1 MKTINDVTESTVFKR
16 GEVRAWHEQ
25 VLIPTYAI
33 GKEEKN
39 PIFLEKRVYQGS
51 SGSVYP
57 YAVVE
62 KIEDEKKDVAY
73 DAYFLENYYVKIM
86 ILPAL
91 GGRVQMAWD
100 KCRKRHFVYFNE
112 VIKPALVGLT
122 GPWISGGIEFNWP
135 QHHRPST
142 YLPTDV
148 RIEES
153 GDGSKT
159 VWCGEIE
166 RMLRTQGA
174 QGFTLYPD
182 KAYLAIRVR
191 LFNRT
196 PYPQT
201 FLWWA
206 NPAVVVNEHYYS
218 VFPPDVNAVYDHGK
232 RDVTEFPISHGV
244 YYKHNY
250 APGTDI
256 SRYINIPVPTSYMAV
271 KSKYDFV
278 GGYEDDV
285 RGGLLHVA
293 DHQVSTGKKQW
304 TWGNGDFGRAWDRNL
319 TDKNG
324 PYIELMTGMYC
335 DNQPDF
341 SWLQPFEERTWV
353 QYFMPYGEVGMVKNA
368 SKDVLLHFSIVE
380 GKAKLIVYTTGEQK
394 GVNIKVLNK
403 VAPQEAEEWKADIS
417 PESVFEREF
426 AVADVVEEHYE
437 VAVSGSDGR
446 VMLTYSPEPKSN
458 EKPVPDP
465 AKPQRLPKDIKLQE
479 QLYLTGLHLEQ
490 YRHATYRPEDYY
502 LEALSRDDGDIRC
515 NNAMGLLMLRK
526 GKPEVAEQYLKKAI
540 ETLTERNPNPYDG
553 EPYYNLGVA
562 LMQQDKLD
570 AALDAFWKATWNAAW
585 QDGAFFMIAQI
596 ESKKQNH
603 KRALYAVERSLVR
616 NAHNTRAML
625 LKAMLL
631 SRLGR
636 KDEAVRAVQDTLQ
649 IDGLN
654 LGARFT
660 LTILEPEN
668 STMDQ
673 VFSGMRATAH
683 DFIEYALDFASAG
696 FYSEAISI
704 FNLYIDH
711 AEGNVYPIV
720 YYALSYFYYSTGKQ
734 AEGLSM
740 LTCAE
745 KACADGCFPNRE
757 EEVRLLKFALTVQPE
772 SPKALYYLGN
782 FWYAKRMYEDAAD
795 CWQRSISLD
804 DSFPTV
810 WRNMALVYYNKLDDK
825 QHAREAMCRA
835 FSLDKTDSRV
845 FMEMY
850 QLFKKLGM
858 GYEERR
864 SLLEQNME
872 LVGQR
877 DDMMV
882 EYVQVLNQQ
891 GEYEKALGLALARH
905 FHPWEGGEGKITGQY
920 KISLR
925 ELAKQALERG
935 DAKEAYELLSRADF
949 FPENLGEGKLETMP
963 ENDFDYYKAVAL
975 RAMGREEE
983 ALRYFKKATCGQTEP
998 QQAFYYNDS
1007 QPDMIYYQALSWRA
1021 MGDEKRAQQL
1031 FDRLLAHG
1039 KQHITDT
1046 NCRIDYFAVSL
1057 PELAI
1062 WEDDL
1067 DVRNRIH
1074 CLFVMALGYMGKGEK
1089 AQAEQCF
1096 KELLRL
1102 DLNHQSAQLLLSE
1115 IAN

>member
-1 MKTINDVTESTVFKR
+1 MKTIKDITESTVNER

-25 VLIPTYAI
+25 VLIPTYGI

-86 ILPAL
+86 ILPQL

-142 YLPTDV
+142 FLPTDV
-148 RIEES
+148 RIEENA
-153 GDGSKT
+153 DGSKT

-182 KAYLAIRVR
+182 TAYLAIKVR

-206 NPAVVVNEHYYS
+206 NPAVVVHEHYYS

-278 GGYEDDV
+278 GGYEDNAQ
-285 RGGLLHVA
+285 GGLLHVA
-293 DHQVSTGKKQW
+293 NHHVSPGKKQW

-319 TDKNG
+319 TDHNG

-341 SWLQPFEERTWV
+341 SWLQPYEERTWT

-368 SKDVLLHFSIVE
+368 NKDVLLHFSVS
-380 GKAKLIVYTTGEQK
+380 GDNAKLIVYTTSPAQNLQIELRHKDK
-394 GVNIKVLNK
+394 GVIGSWQAD
-403 VAPQEAEEWKADIS
+403 VAPEKVFAQELHADDSFEENYS
-417 PESVFEREF
+417 
-426 AVADVVEEHYE
+426 
-437 VAVSGSDGR
+437 VAVSDQSGKCL
-446 VMLTYSPEPKSN
+446 LTYTPETKSN
-458 EKPVPDP
+458 ERPVPDP
-465 AKPQRLPKDIKLQE
+465 AKPQRLPQEIELQE

-502 LEALSRDDGDIRC
+502 LEALRRDEGDIRC
-515 NNAMGLLMLRK
+515 NNAMGLLMMRK
-526 GKPEVAEQYLKKAI
+526 GKPEEAETYLRKAI

-553 EPYYNLGVA
+553 EPYFNLGVA
-562 LMQQDKLD
+562 LLQQGKTDE
-570 AALDAFWKATWNAAW
+570 ALENLWKATWNAAW
-585 QDGAFFMIAQI
+585 QDSAFMLIAQAL
-596 ESKKQNH
+596 SKKGDYEE
-603 KRALYAVERSLVR
+603 ALQAVNRSLVR
-616 NAHNTRAML
+616 NAHNTRALL
-625 LKAMLL
+625 LKSMVLV
-631 SRLGR
+631 RLGR
-636 KDEAVRAVQDTLQ
+636 TEEAKTVAKETLE

-654 LGARFT
+654 LGTRYMLYMLGEDGWTQDAV
-660 LTILEPEN
+660 LAGL
-668 STMDQ
+668 
-673 VFSGMRATAH
+673 RATAH

-696 FYSEAISI
+696 FYTEAISI
-704 FNLYIDH
+704 LNVCVEH
-711 AEGNVYPIV
+711 TEGNVYPIV
-720 YYALSYFYYSTGKQ
+720 YYALSEFLYAQGNGQEAADMLLK
-734 AEGLSM
+734 AES
-740 LTCAE
+740 
-745 KACADGCFPNRE
+745 ACPDGCFPNRE
-757 EEVRLLKFALTVQPE
+757 EEVRILKNAILRNPD

-782 FWYAKRMYEDAAD
+782 FQYAKRLYEDAAES
-795 CWQRSISLD
+795 WLLSISID
-804 DSFPTV
+804 DTFPTV
-810 WRNMALVYYNKLDDK
+810 WRNMALVYYNKKNDK
-825 QHAREAMCRA
+825 QQARKAIERA
-835 FSLDKTDSRV
+835 FSLDTTDSRV
-845 FMEMY
+845 FMELY
-850 QLFKKLGM
+850 QLYKKLGL
-858 GYEERR
+858 GYAERR
-864 SLLEQNME
+864 TLLEQHMT
-872 LVGQR
+872 LVLER
-877 DDMMV
+877 DDMVV
-882 EYVQVLNQQ
+882 EYVQLLNQH
-891 GEYEKALGLALARH
+891 GEYKKALDLALSRH

-920 KISLR
+920 KLSLR
-925 ELAKQALERG
+925 ELAKQALDKGE
-935 DAKEAYELLSRADF
+935 ATEAYGLLCRADS

-963 ENDFDYYKAVAL
+963 ENDFDYYKGVAL
-975 RAMGREEE
+975 SSMGKEQE
-983 ALRYFKKATCGQTEP
+983 ALQCFRKATCGQTEP

-1007 QPDMIYYQALSWRA
+1007 QPDMIYYQALAWRA
-1021 MGDEKRAQQL
+1021 MGDETRAQML
-1031 FDRLLAHG
+1031 FDRLLEHG
-1039 KQHITDT
+1039 KKHITDHD
-1046 NCRIDYFAVSL
+1046 CRIDYFAVSL

-1074 CLFVMALGYMGKGEK
+1074 CLFVMGLAYIGKGNK
-1089 AQAEQCF
+1089 ALAGQCLT
-1096 KELLRL
+1096 ELLTL
-1102 DLNHQSAQLLLSE
+1102 DINHQSAQLLLEE
-1115 IAN
+1115 ISK